1 MSNLTINPI
10 ATTNVQPG
18 SGQVNSA
25 KGTGFS
31 EIFKESIGAVND
43 QISESKN
50 LTDGLVSG
58 QHSNIH
64 ETMIAME
71 KSSIAVKLM
80 TKVQS
85 KVIDAYKE
93 VMRLQL

>member
-10 ATTNVQPG
+10 ATTNIQPG
-18 SGQVNSA
+18 SGQVDST
-25 KGTGFS
+25 KSTGFS

-50 LTDGLVSG
+50 LTDGLISG

-71 KSSIAVKLM
+71 KSGIAVKLM